1 MAKKEKISAEETSIT
16 PAPEK
21 SVEPEA
27 KPEERKEEREVR
39 SGPSLAQIVRRIL
52 LLLLRLI
59 LIMALIIGI
68 AAAAYFGLPLLY
80 ERFIRPVEQN
90 TTQLLDLQNELR
102 VLRESRNL
110 NGTQIAELETR
121 LATLEAEQP
130 GQAESIAQLESRVEA
145 VEGAESERND
155 ALAELTYQS
164 GLLRAMELLS
174 RARLFLYQSNFGLA
188 RQDVQAARDVL
199 AEMEPTVPDSKREA
213 IESALFRLD
222 LVLRNL
228 PDFPVAASSDLDIAW
243 QILVQGIPIS
253 PTATPTLTPTAT
265 PTAQA
270 TPTPDIT
277 STPTP

>member
-1 MAKKEKISAEETSIT
+1 MAKKEKINAEETSMT

-21 SVEPEA
+21 SVEPDP
-27 KPEERKEEREVR
+27 KPEERQEQKEVR
-39 SGPSLAQIVRRIL
+39 SGPSLGQFLRRIL

-59 LIMALIIGI
+59 LIIALIVGI
-68 AAAAYFGLPLLY
+68 AAAAYFGLPVLY

-90 TTQLLDLQNELR
+90 TTQLVDLQNELR
-102 VLRESRNL
+102 GLQESRDL

-121 LATLEAEQP
+121 LATLEAGQP
-130 GQAESIAQLESRVEA
+130 GQADSIAQLESRVGTI
-145 VEGAESERND
+145 EGADSERND

-164 GLLRAMELLS
+164 GILRAMELLS

-199 AEMEPTVPDSKREA
+199 AEMEPTVPESKGEA

-222 LVLRNL
+222 LVLQNL

-253 PTATPTLTPTAT
+253 PTATPTSTPTAT
-265 PTAQA
+265 PTAQE
-270 TPTPDIT
+270 TPTPGIT
-277 STPTP
+277 ATPIP